1 MWDRHSDWRSLAVVT
16 CQLGEGCYRIAMIR
30 DLTLSVLTAVVIV
43 TTVHFVAWSAATFP
57 VTDLDAWFTSLG
69 P

>member
-1 MWDRHSDWRSLAVVT
+1 
-16 CQLGEGCYRIAMIR
+16 MIR

-43 TTVHFVAWSAATFP
+43 TAVHFVAWSAATFP